1 MLEYSD
7 GIYAKVL
14 YEFEIFLQ
22 VRYQFHFL
30 MLFFLRVFFFYFFSF
45 FSFFLFLPRL
55 NQILGFMKVLPL
67 QNYYHLILIIIINS
81 DH

>member
-30 MLFFLRVFFFYFFSF
+30 MLFLLFVLKFLIPKLLLTTKLCLYYFL
-45 FSFFLFLPRL
+45 FFLEQF
-55 NQILGFMKVLPL
+55 
-67 QNYYHLILIIIINS
+67 
-81 DH
+81 